1 MREKASACAEA
12 AEESSAAAS
21 TPSSAPDSGVRATLF
36 SAADFLA
43 LDGVLLT
50 VVVFFLLGFLLVF
63 GLALVLGSPMPAV
76 FCCSRWCTTV
86 GAPSTSG
93 AAGVLAGGAVAVV
106 VVVVAG
112 VVVVASVVEVEL
124 VDDESPL
131 LASGP
136 GSAEVDVVV
145 GVVAESAALA
155 VVFTASA
162 EPVSGPAMPAAR
174 AESTARR
181 IRLRAVITPAIPT
194 LRSSR
199 TSLLRPWA
207 EAAELG
213 TKDPLGGGDPP
224 RHTDTSV
231 ISD

>member
-21 TPSSAPDSGVRATLF
+21 TPSSATDSGVRATLF

-93 AAGVLAGGAVAVV
+93 AAGVLAGGAVVVV

-112 VVVVASVVEVEL
+112 AVVVASVVEVEL

-145 GVVAESAALA
+145 GVVAESA
-155 VVFTASA
+155 
-162 EPVSGPAMPAAR
+162 GPAGVVTAGGGGGRGAGLAGRGAGPPAGGGGGGGGAGR
-174 AESTARR
+174 GPGQAGGES
-181 IRLRAVITPAIPT
+181 
-194 LRSSR
+194 
-199 TSLLRPWA
+199 
-207 EAAELG
+207 EEHG
-213 TKDPLGGGDPP
+213 TQDPLGRGNPP

-231 ISD
+231 I

>member
-21 TPSSAPDSGVRATLF
+21 TPSSATDSGVRATLF

-145 GVVAESAALA
+145 GVVAESAGLA
-155 VVFTASA
+155 VGVT
-162 EPVSGPAMPAAR
+162 PAGRPCGGGGR
-174 AESTARR
+174 LRRGRSRVGGARR
-181 IRLRAVITPAIPT
+181 RVHGERGAGQRAGHAGGESGEHCTQ
-194 LRSSR
+194 
-199 TSLLRPWA
+199 
-207 EAAELG
+207 
-213 TKDPLGGGDPP
+213 DPLASGDHA